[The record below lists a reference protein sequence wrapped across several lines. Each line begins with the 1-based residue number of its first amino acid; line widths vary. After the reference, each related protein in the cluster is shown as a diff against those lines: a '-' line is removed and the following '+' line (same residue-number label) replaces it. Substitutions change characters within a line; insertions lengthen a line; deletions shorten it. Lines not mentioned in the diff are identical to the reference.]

1 MENDRPIKALAA
13 ELTDMAALIENTK
26 PQGVLYDSVLPSMRE
41 AAAAITRLE
50 GERERQDAQFIEV
63 RGSLLDT
70 IESVIDDREKAKARA
85 EAAEAEVERLKSDIA
100 APAMLEALRS
110 AAAFIG
116 EEADNREYAGSE
128 HSDYEREP
136 RDLVNRINA
145 AIDLATG

>member
-1 MENDRPIKALAA
+1 MSDKHTLGPWQPDDHPNGRYYGVSAYREGFKGAPIVVWRGIARPGSAEGKANAR
-13 ELTDMAALIENTK
+13 LI
-26 PQGVLYDSVLPSMRE
+26 
-41 AAAAITRLE
+41 A
-50 GERERQDAQFIEV
+50 
-63 RGSLLDT
+63 
-70 IESVIDDREKAKARA
+70 
-85 EAAEAEVERLKSDIA
+85 A

-145 AIDLATG
+145 AIALATG